1 MKARRALPNMTE
13 QLQALP
19 RVVITGMGAVTPVGA
34 TLGESWANLI
44 AGKSGTGLVTLFD
57 TAACDAKVAGEV
69 KNFDAAAHFGAKE
82 VRRLD
87 RVSQLGLVAA
97 REAIEDSGIKID
109 ADNCWDV
116 ALVIGSGIGG
126 IRTLIDEHNVFK
138 DKGPRRVSPFTVP
151 MMLPDTAMGQ
161 IAIHFG
167 IRGPNYGIAT
177 ACASGV
183 NAIGEAFE
191 ILRAGRAVAAVT
203 GGCEAPIDA
212 YPMQAFHNMN
222 ALSTYNEDPHA
233 ASRPFDK
240 TRNGFVCAEGAAI
253 LVLETLDGARAR
265 GAKIYAEVVG
275 YGSTDDAYHITAPNI
290 DGPAMAMRK
299 ALKQAGLGPG
309 DIDYIN
315 AHGTSTPLN
324 DANETKAIKSV
335 FGEHAY
341 DVAISSTKSMTG
353 HALGAIGA
361 IEVAFCAKAIT
372 DGVIPPTIN
381 LHMPD
386 PECDLNY
393 TPNTALR
400 RPVRTA
406 LSNSFGFG
414 GHNGTLILKACS

>member
-1 MKARRALPNMTE
+1 
-13 QLQALP
+13 
-19 RVVITGMGAVTPVGA
+19 
-34 TLGESWANLI
+34 
-44 AGKSGTGLVTLFD
+44 
-57 TAACDAKVAGEV
+57 
-69 KNFDAAAHFGAKE
+69 
-82 VRRLD
+82 
-87 RVSQLGLVAA
+87 
-97 REAIEDSGIKID
+97 
-109 ADNCWDV
+109 V
-116 ALVIGSGIGG
+116 ALVVGSGIGG
-126 IRTLIDEHNVFK
+126 IRTLVEEHNVFK
-138 DKGPRRVSPFTVP
+138 DKGARRVSPFTVP

-191 ILRAGRAVAAVT
+191 MLRAGRATAAVT

-212 YPMQAFHNMN
+212 YAMQAFHNMN
-222 ALSTYNEDPHA
+222 ALSTFTEDLHT

-240 TRNGFVCAEGAAI
+240 TRNGFVCAEGAAMF
-253 LVLETLDGARAR
+253 VLETLDAARAR

-275 YGSTDDAYHITAPNI
+275 YGSTDDAYHITAPSV

-299 ALKQAGLGPG
+299 ALKQAGLEPSQ
-309 DIDYIN
+309 IDYIN

-324 DANETKAIKSV
+324 DLNETKAIKSV
-335 FGEHAY
+335 FGELAY
-341 DVAISSTKSMTG
+341 DVTISSTKSMTG

-361 IEVAFCAKAIT
+361 MEIAFCAKAIT
-372 DGVIPPTIN
+372 DGVVPPTIN
-381 LHMPD
+381 LHTAD

-400 RPVRTA
+400 KTVRTA

-414 GHNGTLILKACS
+414 GHNGTLILQACS